1 MSIHC
6 KNNSYGLLFGMGMK
20 NRFISIT
27 LCISAATKGQKA
39 QQDMRGKVKEITN
52 KPWIYTGN

>member
-1 MSIHC
+1 
-6 KNNSYGLLFGMGMK
+6 MK